1 METPSWTIKFGKKI
15 FDIQMLLLM
24 KIKKPSQVFIQDLCR
39 WRGCLLKGIT
49 GTLDYILSSYQREID
64 ETCLKLAKLMVYF
77 SSSTT
82 GKGYL

>member
-39 WRGCLLKGIT
+39 
-49 GTLDYILSSYQREID
+49 
-64 ETCLKLAKLMVYF
+64 
-77 SSSTT
+77 
-82 GKGYL
+82 